1 MKRSKAGWWV
11 TLSAPI
17 LAVGVVLALPIASQA
32 VPVAAHTSKL
42 APVAMPPTASTGGAS
57 QVSGSSVTLAGTV
70 NPHGAESSSYFQY
83 GTTAAYGA
91 QTPTAGVGNGT
102 VQVKV
107 TQSISG
113 LEPGTTYHFRLVA
126 VTSTGT
132 IVDGPDRAFTTRKTP
147 LKLKIAGLLESVV
160 FGSRFT
166 IEGVLTGTGAGDHQ
180 VVLQGSPFPYLA
192 SFTDIS
198 SPVTTNASGGFTIS
212 AVSPSL
218 NTQLRVV
225 TLETPLISSQVV
237 AVRVALRVTLH
248 LRPTGRRGYVRLYGT
263 VTPAVVGAPVAFQLM
278 RPGLPPVTAG
288 GTVVRRG
295 TSSVARFNSV
305 VFIRHGRG
313 GPYRAF
319 VRVSNGKLVSGSSRA
334 ILIHSAPA
342 PVRKRKAQRK
352 R

>member
-1 MKRSKAGWWV
+1 MKRSKTCRWIA
-11 TLSAPI
+11 LSAPI
-17 LAVGVVLALPIASQA
+17 LAAGMALPIASQA

-42 APVAMPPTASTGGAS
+42 APMAKPPTASTGGAT
-57 QVSGSSVTLAGTV
+57 QVSGSSVTLAGAV
-70 NPHGAESSSYFQY
+70 NPHGTESSCYFQY
-83 GTTAAYGA
+83 GPTTAYGA

-107 TQSISG
+107 TQAISG
-113 LEPGTTYHFRLVA
+113 LEPGATYYYRLVA
-126 VTSTGT
+126 VTSAGT

-147 LKLKIAGLLESVV
+147 LKLKIARLLEPVV

-166 IEGVLTGTGAGDHQ
+166 IEGVLTGTGAGNRQ

-192 SFTDIS
+192 SFTPIG
-198 SPVTTNASGGFTIS
+198 SPITTNASGGFTFS
-212 AVSPSL
+212 VASPSL
-218 NTQLRVV
+218 NIQLRVV
-225 TLETPLISSQVV
+225 TLETPLVSSQVIAVHV
-237 AVRVALRVTLH
+237 AVRVTLH
-248 LRPTGRRGYVRLYGT
+248 MRPTGRRGYARLYGT
-263 VTPAVVGAPVAFQLM
+263 VTPAVVGAPVAFQLI

-319 VRVSNGKLVSGSSRA
+319 VRESNGMLVSGSSRT

-342 PVRKRKAQRK
+342 PVRKRKAKRK